1 MSNGKLHIERRPDGV
16 VALILD
22 NPDHRNALNDGM
34 IEAIIGAFTQLS
46 RDKSCRAILL
56 RGAGG
61 MFCAGREINNLLA
74 LQKAGMETIHAAYHR
89 LGEMNEAIY
98 YCPKPVTAALDRY
111 ALGAGIMLATLADI
125 AIAADDCLIGYPEVK
140 LGIPPTQTT
149 IGLIRGVHRKSVMD
163 LVLTARNIRGVEAA
177 RMGLVTR
184 SVPPES
190 LWQEIEASLALLV
203 ANGPEAMARTKE
215 LIWKTE
221 DSDYR
226 SALSV
231 GTDVISVAVAT
242 GEAREGVS
250 AFLEKRKPNY
260 ATSLIA
266 FCNRHCL
273 LWSGSQCAIRMA
285 GSPDTHHCP
294 LPAWRASGWW
304 RKIVGPCADR
314 RPGPNCRD

>member
-250 AFLEKRKPNY
+250 AFLEKRKPN
-260 ATSLIA
+260 
-266 FCNRHCL
+266 
-273 LWSGSQCAIRMA
+273 W
-285 GSPDTHHCP
+285 
-294 LPAWRASGWW
+294 
-304 RKIVGPCADR
+304 
-314 RPGPNCRD
+314 

>member
-111 ALGAGIMLATLADI
+111 ALGTRRSRVA
-125 AIAADDCLIGYPEVK
+125 
-140 LGIPPTQTT
+140 
-149 IGLIRGVHRKSVMD
+149 RKSCHA
-163 LVLTARNIRGVEAA
+163 TAEQCERPQETAA
-177 RMGLVTR
+177 
-184 SVPPES
+184 VPKG
-190 LWQEIEASLALLV
+190 A
-203 ANGPEAMARTKE
+203 
-215 LIWKTE
+215 
-221 DSDYR
+221 
-226 SALSV
+226 
-231 GTDVISVAVAT
+231 
-242 GEAREGVS
+242 
-250 AFLEKRKPNY
+250 
-260 ATSLIA
+260 
-266 FCNRHCL
+266 
-273 LWSGSQCAIRMA
+273 
-285 GSPDTHHCP
+285 
-294 LPAWRASGWW
+294 
-304 RKIVGPCADR
+304 
-314 RPGPNCRD
+314 

>member
-1 MSNGKLHIERRPDGV
+1 MSNGRLHIERRADGV
-16 VALILD
+16 AMLTLD
-22 NPDHRNALNDGM
+22 NPEHRNALNNGM
-34 IEAIIGAFTQLS
+34 IEAIIGAFIKLA
-46 RDKSCRAILL
+46 RDRSCRAILL

-61 MFCAGREINNLLA
+61 MFCAGREIDNLLA

-98 YCPKPVTAALDRY
+98 YCPKPVIAALDRY

-125 AIAADDCLIGYPEVK
+125 AIATDDCLIGYPEVK

-163 LVLTARNIRGVEAA
+163 LVLTARNIRGVDAA

-190 LWQEIEASLALLV
+190 LWQEIEATLTLV
-203 ANGPEAMARTKE
+203 IANGPEAMARTKE

-242 GEAREGVS
+242 HEAREGVT
-250 AFLEKRKPNY
+250 AFLEKRKPN
-260 ATSLIA
+260 
-266 FCNRHCL
+266 
-273 LWSGSQCAIRMA
+273 W
-285 GSPDTHHCP
+285 
-294 LPAWRASGWW
+294 
-304 RKIVGPCADR
+304 
-314 RPGPNCRD
+314 